1 MYAAVSCRVIF
12 LLYEVVIL
20 LWDYTHHDKEEL
32 LQHRLADWGVWY
44 HFNSVHIH
52 QAATLCQGLG
62 IYRSIKQSFCLQ
74 KLTIFEQLLVSQC

>member
-1 MYAAVSCRVIF
+1 MCAAVGCRVIF

-20 LWDYTHHDKEEL
+20 LWDYMHHDKEQPP
-32 LQHRLADWGVWY
+32 QHRLTDWGLWY

-62 IYRSIKQSFCLQ
+62 IYRSIKRNFCLQ
-74 KLTIFEQLLVSQC
+74 KLTMFEQLLVSQC